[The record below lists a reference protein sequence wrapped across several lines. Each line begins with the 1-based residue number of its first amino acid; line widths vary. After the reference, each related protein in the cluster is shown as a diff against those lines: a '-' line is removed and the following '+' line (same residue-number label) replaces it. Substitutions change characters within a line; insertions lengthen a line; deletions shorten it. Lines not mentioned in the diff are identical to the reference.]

1 MSARRSL
8 LVSAALFAIC
18 PARAADVFLAG
29 IELVRLDV
37 AAGEVSAPAGLG
49 APAADLEV
57 DPAGRYVAVATARGL
72 RLHHP
77 ETLALLGESTLGTLD
92 AVELVAGGDSLAV
105 LLHPPRSNGLHRVY
119 TYAAGPD
126 GLGDPID
133 AGPVPGR
140 SYDLV
145 ASPDGRHAIVTD
157 NLSRSIHHVDRWS
170 ATSEAVEIQVDGKD
184 ENQLAVL
191 RAARFTD
198 GGDILWIGESARTRP
213 AILWRIDA
221 GTGAMA
227 KTVLPWTM
235 HVLAIVPLP
244 DGSLLLNGLDQMGRV
259 DAATREPLS
268 RYDVYRNVTDLGLA
282 ADGEVYGIAAA
293 GDGTKVLR
301 LGADGFREVASVAMR
316 LTQIGA
322 ARPPSGTGS

>member
-1 MSARRSL
+1 MRDRLSL
-8 LVSAALFAIC
+8 LISAALFAVC

-37 AAGEVSAPAGLG
+37 ATGEVSAPAPLG
-49 APAADLEV
+49 APAADLEI

-105 LLHPPRSNGLHRVY
+105 LLHPARQGGLHRVY
-119 TYAAGPD
+119 TYAAGAD

-145 ASPDGRHAIVTD
+145 ASPDGRHAVVTD
-157 NLSRSIHHVDRWS
+157 NLSRLVHHVDRWAAS
-170 ATSEAVEIQVDGKD
+170 SEPVEIQVDGD
-184 ENQLAVL
+184 EENQLAVL

-198 GGDILWIGESARTRP
+198 DGKALWIGESARTRK
-213 AILWRIDA
+213 AILWKIDA
-221 GTGAMA
+221 ATAAMS
-227 KTVLPWTM
+227 KTVLPWRI

-244 DGSLLLNGLDQMGRV
+244 DGSLLLNGLDQMARV
-259 DAATREPLS
+259 DAATGAPLG

-282 ADGEVYGIAAA
+282 ADGEVYGLAAA

-301 LGADGFREVASVAMR
+301 LGTDGFGEIATVPIR

-322 ARPPSGTGS
+322 APPRPGTGS